1 MNFEELV
8 NDRISSAT
16 KISYNIINW
25 YKETNENYKKHLPLI
40 KESYYGMA
48 IISYVCDF
56 LEKYG
61 EGDHDKISFQLKSS
75 IENNIKLSI
84 KNCGQIINDD
94 VVIGTIS
101 YSSMVKD
108 AIINNRH
115 KIKSVYVLESGPGYE
130 GKLLASYLDRNKID
144 TRVFTDLSMY
154 EFAKSVDICIIGSDL
169 ITINGDLIHKNGTFP
184 LCLSM
189 NKFKKPVYSLATH
202 EKIDKNFTE
211 DDYYKIKNH
220 SEINSH
226 INRFFD
232 FTYGELIAYYIT
244 EYGKIKPEA
253 INNIGK

>member
-101 YSSMVKD
+101 YS
-108 AIINNRH
+108 
-115 KIKSVYVLESGPGYE
+115 
-130 GKLLASYLDRNKID
+130 
-144 TRVFTDLSMY
+144 
-154 EFAKSVDICIIGSDL
+154 
-169 ITINGDLIHKNGTFP
+169 
-184 LCLSM
+184 
-189 NKFKKPVYSLATH
+189 
-202 EKIDKNFTE
+202 
-211 DDYYKIKNH
+211 
-220 SEINSH
+220 
-226 INRFFD
+226 
-232 FTYGELIAYYIT
+232 
-244 EYGKIKPEA
+244 
-253 INNIGK
+253 